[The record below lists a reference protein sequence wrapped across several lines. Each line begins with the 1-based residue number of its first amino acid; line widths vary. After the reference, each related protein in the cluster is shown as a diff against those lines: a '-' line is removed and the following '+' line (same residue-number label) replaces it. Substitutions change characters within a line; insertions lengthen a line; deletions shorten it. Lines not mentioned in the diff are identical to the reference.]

1 MRQNFIDGK
10 TFSVM
15 HTTSLYNTYVDNCDF
30 EVGMHYYPGDVTR
43 DSEVG
48 GCVLLIPAKNSQ
60 EVKNAGWKLLSYLCS
75 KEVNMIWASESGYMP
90 TRNSVLQTEEGE
102 AFLAEKPAFK
112 AVFDNL
118 DNINPRIQHPAWSSF
133 ANIWM
138 ETMAKSILENGDIAA
153 DMKNAVTE
161 MNEVLSDA

>member
-1 MRQNFIDGK
+1 M
-10 TFSVM
+10 T
-15 HTTSLYNTYVDNCDF
+15 
-30 EVGMHYYPGDVTR
+30 
-43 DSEVG
+43 
-48 GCVLLIPAKNSQ
+48 
-60 EVKNAGWKLLSYLCS
+60 
-75 KEVNMIWASESGYMP
+75 WASETGYMP

-133 ANIWM
+133 AKIWM